1 MEYKITERGVEIE
14 IGNCFDLKNTFECGQ
29 CFRWNENKD
38 GSYSGIV
45 KGKYA
50 RVYRDGKNIVIEN
63 ADEGSYLDIWEKY
76 FDLCEC
82 YDDMRKE
89 IVLLD
94 SRLKCAVDS
103 IDGIRI
109 LNQEPWEALCS
120 FIISQN
126 NNIPRIKGIV
136 ERMCE
141 NFGDRIEKGYAFPAA
156 ERLAGLTEDELA
168 PLRAGFRA
176 RYIIDAARK
185 VSGGDVALDRMY
197 SAPVEEC
204 REELM
209 KITGV
214 GAKVAECTLLYGF
227 HRLEAFPVDVWM
239 KKALSTL
246 FNGITPENMGRYAG
260 LAQQYIFHYSRL
272 NPELVK

>member
-1 MEYKITERGVEIE
+1 MEYKITERGVEIK

-45 KGKYA
+45 KDKYA
-50 RVYRDGKNIVIEN
+50 RIYRDGEVVVIEDADEIDYKNI
-63 ADEGSYLDIWEKY
+63 WERY
-76 FDLCEC
+76 FDLGEC

-109 LNQEPWEALCS
+109 LNQDPWEALCS

-136 ERMCE
+136 ERSCE
-141 NFGDRIEKGYAFPAA
+141 NFGDKIENGYTFPTA
-156 ERLAGLTEDELA
+156 ERLAALTADDLA

-185 VSGGDVALDRMY
+185 VSGGDVTLDKMY
-197 SAPVEEC
+197 YAPIEEC
-204 REELM
+204 RKELM

-227 HRLEAFPVDVWM
+227 HRLDAFPVDVWM
-239 KKALSTL
+239 KKALTTL